1 MNMLQSNN
9 RRTAHLLE
17 REKEEGHSKTRT
29 NIFHKDKSKEWES
42 KRMRESMQKY
52 LQKGKCKSGC
62 WPHCLTFL
70 EKTSTH
76 AYLHKIFFF
85 NLTSGSPCTAKAR
98 EIDRHREKQSKT
110 ITVKTG
116 KQLKR
121 AKGWSISSNDLQ
133 KIDETEK
140 SQVMLID
147 SQ

>member
-17 REKEEGHSKTRT
+17 REKEEGHSKTQT
-29 NIFHKDKSKEWES
+29 NIFHKDKSKEWEG
-42 KRMRESMQKY
+42 KRMRESMHKY

-62 WPHCLTFL
+62 WPHYLTFL

-76 AYLHKIFFF
+76 AYSNKKMI
-85 NLTSGSPCTAKAR
+85 SGSPCTAKAR
-98 EIDRHREKQSKT
+98 EIDKHREKQSKI

-116 KQLKR
+116 KHVIWLKR